1 MTTVHPAL
9 EYEHVTIRYGAGM
22 KPVLADVT
30 LRINSGE
37 RVALLGNN
45 GTGKTSLL
53 LATAGLIAF
62 EGTIRVH
69 GMELTDR
76 SIAGIRR
83 QTGVLFSTP
92 DDQLLFPRV
101 LDDVAFSASRFST
114 TRTEAEATASAVL
127 AGLRVNHLRDRSP
140 HQLSHGERL
149 AVALAGAIAGT
160 PGLLLLDEP
169 STTLDPPAK
178 RTVARIL
185 RSHPASALIATHD
198 LPFARRVCQRF
209 VVLAEGRITLDT
221 HNPDAIHEF
230 VERDDDPEPPPA
242 PDSE

>member
-1 MTTVHPAL
+1 MTHEEPVL
-9 EYEHVTIRYGAGM
+9 EYDRVSIRYGAGGR
-22 KPVLADVT
+22 PVLADVT
-30 LRINSGE
+30 LRIRAGE

-53 LATAGLIAF
+53 LAAAGLIAF

-69 GMELTDR
+69 GMELTAG
-76 SIAGIRR
+76 STAGIRR

-101 LDDVAFSASRFST
+101 LDDVTFSASRFST
-114 TRTEAEATASAVL
+114 TREDAEATASAVL
-127 AGLRVNHLRDRSP
+127 AGLHAGHLRDRSP

-169 STTLDPPAK
+169 STTLDPPARK
-178 RTVARIL
+178 TVARIL
-185 RSHPASALIATHD
+185 RGHPAATLIATHD
-198 LPFARRVCQRF
+198 LPFARRVCHRY
-209 VVLAEGRITLDT
+209 VVLAEGRIALETQS
-221 HNPDAIHEF
+221 PDAIREF
-230 VERDDDPEPPPA
+230 IERDDGL
-242 PDSE
+242 